1 MLKKPL
7 LVALGAIMSLAACE
21 EAGQFGETG
30 LPEGVLNAITTE
42 AQRSICLDAGNEV
55 MRLDGPDLDGFGTD
69 FCVEPG
75 QAFWNEVDQTLGSD
89 CDELDAAIHPGAAEA
104 CDGVDQDCDGV
115 IDDGAPGTSTWFRDA
130 DGDGRGL
137 LGTTT
142 VACSQPTGYVLD
154 SSDCLDTNAAIHSG
168 AAEAC
173 NGVDDDCDG
182 SVDESGGNWH
192 RDADS
197 DTYGDLNVKN
207 TACVQPSG
215 FVANSTDC
223 NDGSTA
229 IRPGAT
235 ETCDGV
241 DQDCDGSVDDGLTT
255 TTIYRDADGDTYGLT
270 SSAVTACATTPGFT
284 AVSGDCNDGNAA
296 IRPGATEVCN
306 TVDDDCDGSIDEGGT
321 TWYRDADGDT
331 FGLTSSAVTAC
342 TAPAGF
348 VATGGDCNDGST
360 AIRPNAAEVC
370 DGLDNDCDNSVDE
383 GASNVSW
390 YRDGDN
396 DGHGAGQAVMACA
409 QPSGGYVPNS
419 ADCNDA
425 SPAIK
430 PGASEACDGL
440 DNDCDGELD
449 EGLSTTAY
457 YRDGDSDTYGNRNGA
472 AQLLCKA
479 PTYSHSQNNQDCN
492 DTNSA
497 VRPNATEVVN
507 GRDDD
512 CDGQIDEAAA
522 ACPTGQSLVSGTYT
536 APTGATIDAS
546 GIYGS
551 NTGSG
556 VNRFGSVGYGAIQV
570 LTGSPAGMTVN
581 VTGNV
586 LTFSSSV
593 CTTDSDTW
601 RMSVKIGAS
610 AWSCSGQNTTSGTW
624 VVREDGVQIS
634 TAPALNGLGGC
645 DQAW

>member
-215 FVANSTDC
+215 FVANST
-223 NDGSTA
+223 
-229 IRPGAT
+229 
-235 ETCDGV
+235 
-241 DQDCDGSVDDGLTT
+241 
-255 TTIYRDADGDTYGLT
+255 
-270 SSAVTACATTPGFT
+270 
-284 AVSGDCNDGNAA
+284 
-296 IRPGATEVCN
+296 
-306 TVDDDCDGSIDEGGT
+306 
-321 TWYRDADGDT
+321 
-331 FGLTSSAVTAC
+331 
-342 TAPAGF
+342 
-348 VATGGDCNDGST
+348 DCNDGST